1 MAAASGEPVR
11 SRWTATRYWER
22 GIVKKDGKQGIE
34 GKLFFFPGLPH
45 SKIFARLLL
54 AGALVGMSIL
64 GATQIISP
72 ENSAKPRKAIVSPE
86 SAEGKSQRRHSNR
99 LIREK
104 SPYLLL
110 HAYNPVD
117 WYPWGEQAFAK
128 AKRENKPIFLSVGY
142 YTCHWCHV
150 MERESYSNPAIAELL
165 NRSFVSIK
173 VDREERPDVDNE
185 YMSFVEATTG
195 SGGWPMNVFLT
206 PDLKPFFGGTYFPPD
221 DKYGTTGLRTLLPR
235 IAEMWSK
242 QREEIMRSADSIT
255 QKLQQAVNS
264 GVGGGSP
271 LQANLLDKT
280 YEQIRQS
287 YDAANGGFGEVPRFP
302 RPVVPNFLLR
312 YWSRTGKK
320 DALDMVLNNLR
331 TMAGGGLH
339 DQIGGGFHRYS
350 TDGRWRVP
358 HFEKMLY
365 DQAQLAGLYTEA
377 YQATHD
383 PFYANVARDILDF
396 ALREMRSPEGAFYCA
411 LDADSPL
418 EKGKPEHGEG
428 VFYLWTAEEIERVLG
443 KETAPIFDFRYGADA
458 GGNVPSGQDIEGWLK
473 GNNVLYEN
481 HSLAETAKKF
491 GKTEAQTAQ
500 ILNEAKQKLFAQR
513 SLRPRPPVDTKIITS
528 WNGLMI
534 SALAKASQALDEPKY
549 LEAANRAKLFL
560 QSHLYQPASGKL
572 KRRFRSGSADIDGY
586 LDDYTFL
593 TQGLL
598 DLYEASFDVR
608 LLSWA
613 VQLQQVQDRW
623 FWDEKQGGYFNTN
636 GQDRSILLRTREA
649 YDGVEPSPNSV
660 AAMNLLRLWQLTD
673 KQAYKD
679 KADRTLAAFG
689 PRLEQMP
696 ELMPYMM
703 SALGFSLAKH
713 RQIVIAGVLGAE
725 DTRRLLRLVW
735 QRYIP
740 NRLLLLADGAEGQK
754 QLARWLPLLANVTRK
769 QGRATAYI
777 CENYV
782 CNLPTADPPTVAR
795 LLEGSQVI
803 GK

>member
-1 MAAASGEPVR
+1 VNKGC
-11 SRWTATRYWER
+11 
-22 GIVKKDGKQGIE
+22 KQALE
-34 GKLFFFPGLPH
+34 GKLCFFRPSLG
-45 SKIFARLLL
+45 RLFVRALL
-54 AGALVGMSIL
+54 SGALVGMSIPA
-64 GATQIISP
+64 GTQIISP
-72 ENSAKPRKAIVSPE
+72 EDSAKPRNVASSPE
-86 SAEGKSQRRHSNR
+86 SADSRSQHRYSNR
-99 LIREK
+99 LIHEK

-110 HAYNPVD
+110 HAHNPVN
-117 WYPWGEQAFAK
+117 WYPWGEEAFAK

-150 MERESYSNPAIAELL
+150 MERESYSNPTIAELL
-165 NRSFVSIK
+165 NRWFVCIK
-173 VDREERPDVDNE
+173 VDREERPDVGNE

-206 PDLKPFFGGTYFPPD
+206 PELKPFFGGTYFPPD
-221 DKYGTTGLRTLLPR
+221 DRRGQTGLRTLLPR
-235 IAEMWSK
+235 IADVWSK

-264 GVGGGSP
+264 GVGGGGP

-280 YEQIRQS
+280 YEQIRLS
-287 YDAANGGFGEVPRFP
+287 YDAANGGFGGAPLFP

-312 YWSRTGKK
+312 YWSRTKK
-320 DALDMVLNNLR
+320 KEALDMVLNNLR
-331 TMAGGGLH
+331 SMAGGGVH

-365 DQAQLAGLYTEA
+365 DQAQLATLYTEA
-377 YQATHD
+377 YQVTND
-383 PFYANVARDILDF
+383 SFYANVARDILDF
-396 ALREMRSPEGAFYCA
+396 ALREMRSPQGAFYSA

-428 VFYLWTAEEIERVLG
+428 VFYVWTAQEIERVLG
-443 KETAPIFDFRYGADA
+443 KEAASLFEFRYGVEA
-458 GGNVPSGQDIEGWLK
+458 GGNVPSGQDVEGWMK
-473 GNNVLYEN
+473 GKNVLYES
-481 HSLAETAKKF
+481 HSLAETAKEF
-491 GKTEAQTAQ
+491 GKTEAQASQ
-500 ILNEAKQKLFAQR
+500 ILKDAKQKLFTQR
-513 SLRPRPPVDTKIITS
+513 SLRPRPPVDTKIITA

-549 LEAANRAKLFL
+549 LDAANRAKLFL
-560 QSHLYQPASGKL
+560 QAHVYQMAAGKL
-572 KRRFRSGSADIDGY
+572 KRRYRAGSADIDGY
-586 LDDYTFL
+586 LDDYAFF

-598 DLYEASFDVR
+598 DLYESSFDLR

-613 VQLQQVQDRW
+613 VQLQQAQDRL
-623 FWDEKQGGYFNTN
+623 FWDEKQGAYFTTS

-649 YDGVEPSPNSV
+649 YDSVEPSPNSV

-673 KQAYKD
+673 KQEYKD

-689 PRLEQMP
+689 PGLEQRP
-696 ELMPYMM
+696 EAMPYMM
-703 SALGFSLAKH
+703 SALDFSLAKH
-713 RQIVIAGVLGAE
+713 RQIVIAGVPGAA
-725 DTRRLLRLVW
+725 DTRALLRLVW

-740 NRLLLLADGAEGQK
+740 NRVLLLADGAEGQK
-754 QLARWLPLLANVTRK
+754 QLAQWLPLLATVTRK

-795 LLEGSQVI
+795 LLDGSQGF

>member
-1 MAAASGEPVR
+1 MKIVGLAS
-11 SRWTATRYWER
+11 TATAPRGGLYVLLDPAHWKKFGRVLLCGAFVAVAVQGGTGTPGDQDSSAPGAARTPTAKNRY
-22 GIVKKDGKQGIE
+22 
-34 GKLFFFPGLPH
+34 PY
-45 SKIFARLLL
+45 
-54 AGALVGMSIL
+54 
-64 GATQIISP
+64 T
-72 ENSAKPRKAIVSPE
+72 
-86 SAEGKSQRRHSNR
+86 NR
-99 LIREK
+99 LIHEK

-110 HAYNPVD
+110 HAHNPVD
-117 WYPWGEQAFAK
+117 WHPWGEEAFAK

-150 MERESYSNPAIAELL
+150 MERESYSNPVIAELL
-165 NRSFVSIK
+165 NRWFVSIK
-173 VDREERPDVDNE
+173 VDREERPDIDNE

-221 DKYGTTGLRTLLPR
+221 DQRGQTGLRTLLPR
-235 IAEMWSK
+235 IADVWSK
-242 QREEIMRSADSIT
+242 QREEIMRSAGSIT
-255 QKLQQAVNS
+255 QQLQQAVNS
-264 GVGGGSP
+264 GVGGGGP

-280 YEQIRQS
+280 YEQIRLS
-287 YDAANGGFGEVPRFP
+287 YDAANGGFGGAPLFP

-320 DALDMVLNNLR
+320 EALDMVLNNLR
-331 TMAGGGLH
+331 SMAGGGVH

-365 DQAQLAGLYTEA
+365 DQAQLATLYTEA
-377 YQATHD
+377 YQATND

-396 ALREMRSPEGAFYCA
+396 ALREMRSPEGAFYSA

-428 VFYLWTAEEIERVLG
+428 VFYVWTTDEIERGLG
-443 KETAPIFDFRYGADA
+443 KESASILDFRYGVEA

-473 GNNVLYEN
+473 GKNVLYES
-481 HSLAETAKKF
+481 HSPAETGKKF
-491 GKTEAQTAQ
+491 GKTEAQASQ
-500 ILNEAKQKLFAQR
+500 ILNDAKKKLFTQR
-513 SLRPRPPVDTKIITS
+513 DLRPRPPVDTKIITS

-549 LEAANRAKLFL
+549 LDAANRAKSFL
-560 QSHLYQPASGKL
+560 ESHSYQPASGKL
-572 KRRFRSGSADIDGY
+572 KRRYRAGSAEIDGY

-593 TQGLL
+593 AQGLL

-613 VQLQQVQDRW
+613 VRLQDEQDRL
-623 FWDEKQGGYFNTN
+623 FWDEKQGGYFTTS

-649 YDGVEPSPNSV
+649 YDSVEPSPNSV
-660 AAMNLLRLWQLTD
+660 AAMNLLRLWQITD
-673 KQAYKD
+673 QQKYKD
-679 KADRTLAAFG
+679 KADKTLAAFG
-689 PRLEQMP
+689 PGLEQRP
-696 ELMPYMM
+696 EAMPYMM
-703 SALGFSLAKH
+703 SALDFSLAKH
-713 RQIVIAGVLGAE
+713 RQIVIAGAPGGN
-725 DTRRLLRLVW
+725 DTRALLRLVW

-740 NRLLLLADGAEGQK
+740 NRVLLLADGGEGQR

-777 CENYV
+777 CENYI
-782 CNLPTADPPTVAR
+782 CNLPTADLPTVAR
-795 LLEGSQVI
+795 LLNGSQVV

>member
-1 MAAASGEPVR
+1 V
-11 SRWTATRYWER
+11 
-22 GIVKKDGKQGIE
+22 GISI
-34 GKLFFFPGLPH
+34 PG
-45 SKIFARLLL
+45 R
-54 AGALVGMSIL
+54 
-64 GATQIISP
+64 TQIISP
-72 ENSAKPRKAIVSPE
+72 ENSARPRKTTSPRLD
-86 SAEGKSQRRHSNR
+86 GKSQQRYTNR
-99 LIREK
+99 LIHEK

-110 HAYNPVD
+110 HAHNPVD
-117 WYPWGEQAFAK
+117 WYPWGEEAFAK
-128 AKRENKPIFLSVGY
+128 AKREKKPIFLSVGY

-150 MERESYSNPAIAELL
+150 MERESYSSPAVAELL
-165 NRSFVSIK
+165 NRWFVSIK
-173 VDREERPDVDNE
+173 VDREERPDIDNE

-221 DKYGTTGLRTLLPR
+221 DRSGQTGLRALLPR
-235 IAEMWSK
+235 IADAWSK
-242 QREEIMRSADSIT
+242 QREEITRSADSIT
-255 QKLQQAVNS
+255 QKLQQVVNS
-264 GVGGGSP
+264 GVGGGGP
-271 LQANLLDKT
+271 LQAGLLDKT

-320 DALDMVLNNLR
+320 DALDMVLKNLR
-331 TMAGGGLH
+331 SMSGGGVH

-365 DQAQLAGLYTEA
+365 DQAQLATLYTEA
-377 YQATHD
+377 YQATND
-383 PFYANVARDILDF
+383 PFYAGVARDTLDF
-396 ALREMRSPEGAFYCA
+396 TLREMQSPEGAFYSA

-418 EKGKPEHGEG
+418 AKGKAEHGEG
-428 VFYLWTAEEIERVLG
+428 VFYVWTEEEIERGLG
-443 KETAPIFDFRYGADA
+443 KETAAVFNFRYGVEA
-458 GGNVPSGQDIEGWLK
+458 GGNVASAQDIEGWLK
-473 GNNVLYEN
+473 GKNVLYE
-481 HSLAETAKKF
+481 SCTIAETAKKF
-491 GKTEAQTAQ
+491 GKTEAQTSE
-500 ILNEAKQKLFAQR
+500 LLKDAKQKLFTQR

-534 SALAKASQALDEPKY
+534 SALAKASQALDEQKY
-549 LEAANRAKLFL
+549 LKAANRAKVFL
-560 QSHLYQPASGKL
+560 QSQLYRPVSGKL
-572 KRRFRSGSADIDGY
+572 KRRYRAGSADLDGY

-593 TQGLL
+593 NQGLL

-613 VQLQQVQDRW
+613 EQLQQAQDRL
-623 FWDEKQGGYFNTN
+623 FWDEKLGGYFTTS

-649 YDGVEPSPNSV
+649 YDSVEPSPNSV
-660 AAMNLLRLWQLTD
+660 AAMNLLRLWQIFD

-679 KADRTLAAFG
+679 NADKTLAAFA

-696 ELMPYMM
+696 EAMPYMM
-703 SALGFSLAKH
+703 SALNFSLAKH
-713 RQIVIAGVLGAE
+713 RQIVIAGAPGAD
-725 DTRRLLRLVW
+725 DTRALLRLVW

-740 NRLLLLADGAEGQK
+740 NRVLLLADGAEGQR
-754 QLARWLPLLANVTRK
+754 QLGRWLPLLANVIRK

-782 CNLPTADPPTVAR
+782 CNLPTTDPPTVAR
-795 LLEGSQVI
+795 LLDGSQAI
-803 GK
+803 EK